1 MSLQIIFICLCLLY
15 CTNGREINSTT
26 YHDEFIQKCQQHS
39 TFKDVNWLEPHYVYP
54 ECVVKG
60 LAINV
65 KEQFHT
71 KLETVSMNK
80 TDLFDDLKT
89 FLLTIKEE
97 IIAIK
102 EIMATKEEINNQFAS
117 QREQLALILAQMAKM
132 QYN

>member
-1 MSLQIIFICLCLLY
+1 
-15 CTNGREINSTT
+15 
-26 YHDEFIQKCQQHS
+26 
-39 TFKDVNWLEPHYVYP
+39 
-54 ECVVKG
+54 
-60 LAINV
+60 
-65 KEQFHT
+65 
-71 KLETVSMNK
+71 MNK